1 MKNVL
6 KIVVALMFMISYSC
20 KAQQQLVET
29 TADVQKLNINEQEFI
44 NKPLKKLLNE
54 IKLKIKTAYGN
65 IGYPCYFS
73 FRFVDSDEIQR
84 RGLENPSVGLYVY
97 VREPLKWNFDDR
109 EKGKEYEWTKEDVEK
124 YGNLTVIRIKVIGN
138 N

>member
-6 KIVVALMFMISYSC
+6 KIVLTLMLIICYSC
-20 KAQQQLVET
+20 KAQQLVQT
-29 TADVQKLNINEQEFI
+29 KADVQKLNINEQEFI

-54 IKLKIKTAYGN
+54 IKPKIKTAYGN
-65 IGYPCYFS
+65 IGDPCYFS

>member
-1 MKNVL
+1 M
-6 KIVVALMFMISYSC
+6 
-20 KAQQQLVET
+20 
-29 TADVQKLNINEQEFI
+29 
-44 NKPLKKLLNE
+44 
-54 IKLKIKTAYGN
+54 
-65 IGYPCYFS
+65 
-73 FRFVDSDEIQR
+73 
-84 RGLENPSVGLYVY
+84 Y